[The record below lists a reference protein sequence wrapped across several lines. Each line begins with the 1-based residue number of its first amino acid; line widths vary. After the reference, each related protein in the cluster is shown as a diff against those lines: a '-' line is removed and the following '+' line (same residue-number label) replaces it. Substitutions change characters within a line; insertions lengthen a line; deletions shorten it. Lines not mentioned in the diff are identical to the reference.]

1 MRGTRVIV
9 LSIVCALVLFVVVTP
24 TAIAE
29 EKPAETN
36 LKSTPSQEGQ
46 LATVNNAKIP
56 AGSKIFV
63 APMEAGFDNFI
74 IAGFQ
79 KKNVPL
85 VVVADKSKADYELS
99 GIEDSE
105 KAGWAKMLFMGS
117 QQSREQGSVKITDLK
132 SGAVIFGYSVHKGN
146 SYKGKQSA
154 GEACAK
160 HVKEIVVSK

>member
-1 MRGTRVIV
+1 MCRLRTAS
-9 LSIVCALVLFVVVTP
+9 LPLALFLVATLH
-24 TAIAE
+24 IAVAQD
-29 EKPAETN
+29 KPADTN
-36 LKSTPSQEGQ
+36 LKAAPSEEGK
-46 LATVNNAKIP
+46 LATVSNARIP
-56 AGSKIFV
+56 AGSRLYV
-63 APMEAGFDNFI
+63 SPMEGGFDNFV

-85 VVVADKSKADYELS
+85 IIVADKTKADYELS
-99 GIEDSE
+99 GIEESE

-160 HVKEIVVSK
+160 HIKGIVVPK